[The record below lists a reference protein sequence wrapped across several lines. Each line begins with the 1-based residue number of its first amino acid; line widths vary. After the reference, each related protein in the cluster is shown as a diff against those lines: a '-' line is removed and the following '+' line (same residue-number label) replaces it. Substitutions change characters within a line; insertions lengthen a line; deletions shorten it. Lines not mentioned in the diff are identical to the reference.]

1 MSNGKVTL
9 MLLVVA
15 ALVVV
20 SQSFFIVDEK
30 QLALKFQFGEI
41 IESDYAPG
49 LHIKLPFVNNV
60 LKFEDRVLT
69 QNNPTEQFLTNEKK
83 NLFVDFFVKWRIT
96 DAAQFYRATAGGDE
110 AIAGQRLI
118 EIIKDGIRGEFAKRT
133 VKEVVSA
140 ERSELMDDMLES
152 AGTTAAELG
161 ISIID
166 VRVKQLDLPDDV
178 SESVFS
184 RMRQERK
191 RVANQL
197 RAEGAEASERIRADA
212 DRQATVLEAQAYSEA
227 QTIRGL
233 GDATSADIYA
243 TAYNANPEFYSF
255 HRSIEAYRKS
265 IGSENDILV
274 LEPDSEFF
282 KYLKNKQPN

>member
-1 MSNGKVTL
+1 MSNAKMSL
-9 MLLVVA
+9 LLLLVG
-15 ALVVV
+15 VVV
-20 SQSFFIVDEK
+20 VISQSFFVVNEK
-30 QLALKFQFGEI
+30 ELAVKRQFGEI

-49 LHIKLPFVNNV
+49 LHFKLPFVNNV
-60 LKFEDRVLT
+60 LKFEDRILT

-96 DAAQFYRATAGGDE
+96 DVAQYYRATAGGDE
-110 AIAGQRLI
+110 AVAGQRLI

-133 VKEVVSA
+133 VQEVVSA

-152 AGTTAAELG
+152 AGRTASELG
-161 ISIID
+161 ISIVD

-191 RVANQL
+191 RVAHQL

-212 DRQATVLEAQAYSEA
+212 DRQATVLQAQAYSEA
-227 QTIRGL
+227 ETIRGE
-233 GDATSADIYA
+233 GDATAADIYA
-243 TAYNANPEFYSF
+243 TAYNANPEFYAF
-255 HRSIEAYRKS
+255 HRSIEAYRNS

-282 KYLKNKQPN
+282 RYLNEKRPQ

>member
-1 MSNGKVTL
+1 MSRGMTWFAIL
-9 MLLVVA
+9 GA
-15 ALVVV
+15 AVIVVV

-30 QLALKFQFGEI
+30 ELALRFQFGEI
-41 IESDYAPG
+41 VQSDYKPG
-49 LHIKLPFVNNV
+49 LHFKLPFVNNV

-96 DAAQFYRATAGGDE
+96 DVGQFYRATAGDE
-110 AIAGQRLI
+110 TIAAQRLI

-133 VKEVVSA
+133 VQEVVSA
-140 ERSELMDDMLES
+140 ERSELMDDMLEN
-152 AGTTAAELG
+152 AGKTAAELG
-161 ISIID
+161 ISIVD

-212 DRQATVLEAQAYSEA
+212 DRQATVLQAQAYSEA
-227 QTIRGL
+227 QTIRGE

-243 TAYNANPEFYSF
+243 RAYTKDPEFYAF
-255 HRSIEAYRKS
+255 YRSIEAYRNA
-265 IGSENDILV
+265 IGNDGDILV
-274 LEPDSEFF
+274 LEPDSDFF
-282 KYLKNKQPN
+282 KYLNRKSQN

>member
-1 MSNGKVTL
+1 MSNAKMSL
-9 MLLVVA
+9 LLLLVG
-15 ALVVV
+15 VVV
-20 SQSFFIVDEK
+20 VISQSFFVVNEK
-30 QLALKFQFGEI
+30 ELAVKRQFGEI

-49 LHIKLPFVNNV
+49 LHFKLPFVNNV
-60 LKFEDRVLT
+60 LKFEDRILT

-96 DAAQFYRATAGGDE
+96 DVAQYYRATAGGDE
-110 AIAGQRLI
+110 AVAGQRLI

-133 VKEVVSA
+133 VQEVVSA

-152 AGTTAAELG
+152 AGRTASELG
-161 ISIID
+161 ISIVD

-212 DRQATVLEAQAYSEA
+212 DRQATVLQAQA
-227 QTIRGL
+227 
-233 GDATSADIYA
+233 
-243 TAYNANPEFYSF
+243 
-255 HRSIEAYRKS
+255 
-265 IGSENDILV
+265 
-274 LEPDSEFF
+274 
-282 KYLKNKQPN
+282 

>member
-1 MSNGKVTL
+1 MSNAKVFL
-9 MLLVVA
+9 LLLVVG

-30 QLALKFQFGEI
+30 QLAVKRQFGEI
-41 IESDYAPG
+41 IESDYQPG
-49 LHIKLPFVNNV
+49 LHLKLPFVNNV
-60 LKFEDRVLT
+60 LKFEDRILT

-96 DAAQFYRATAGGDE
+96 DVAQYYRATAGGDE
-110 AIAGQRLI
+110 AIAGRRLI

-133 VKEVVSA
+133 VQEVVSA
-140 ERSELMDDMLES
+140 ERSELMDDMLEN
-152 AGTTAAELG
+152 AGRTASELG
-161 ISIID
+161 ISIVD

-212 DRQATVLEAQAYSEA
+212 DRQATVIQAQAYSEA
-227 QTIRGL
+227 QTIRGE
-233 GDATSADIYA
+233 GDATAADIYA
-243 TAYNANPEFYSF
+243 TAYNANPEFYAF
-255 HRSIEAYRKS
+255 HRSIEAYRNS

-282 KYLKNKQPN
+282 RYLKEKRPQ